1 MTWSIT
7 EFLSREENKFF
18 IEIEKSWITDR
29 FNLTDLNENVPEDI
43 WNVHG
48 KNYYRGMRMLGGIR
62 DVEYSIEQEK
72 AGEFFYGLLH
82 KRYTLTNAGIAKL
95 TEKYESGVY
104 GKCPKLSCF
113 GQICLP
119 IGQFDEPGRTSVS
132 IYCPRCMDIFNTDNS
147 ELDGAFFGQNLPH
160 MYMMVKPEKRPCP
173 SPIRVYEVTK
183 DDRVIF
189 KPKHPETISKN

>member
-62 DVEYSIEQEK
+62 DVEYSI
-72 AGEFFYGLLH
+72 G
-82 KRYTLTNAGIAKL
+82 N
-95 TEKYESGVY
+95 
-104 GKCPKLSCF
+104 LSVHR
-113 GQICLP
+113 GSNNNMILP
-119 IGQFDEPGRTSVS
+119 
-132 IYCPRCMDIFNTDNS
+132 
-147 ELDGAFFGQNLPH
+147 
-160 MYMMVKPEKRPCP
+160 
-173 SPIRVYEVTK
+173 
-183 DDRVIF
+183 
-189 KPKHPETISKN
+189 